1 MTPLKMLNSFT
12 HQHYKHDH
20 CRLTL
25 QLSNPLLTTS
35 YYCISTITFDPA
47 ALFIGWPN
55 IFILPLI
62 HLQCD
67 FIDVSVIE
75 FCKYCSNNTTGILR
89 ITSSIRCHIYSI
101 TLLCSLSIHMYV
113 CILLCLLWFVDYSS
127 DSVCYQYICLSIIFV
142 CLC

>member
-35 YYCISTITFDPA
+35 FYCISTITFDPA

-75 FCKYCSNNTTGILR
+75 FCKYCSNNTILR

-101 TLLCSLSIHMYV
+101 TLLCSLSIPMYV

>member
-75 FCKYCSNNTTGILR
+75 FCKYCSNNTILR
-89 ITSSIRCHIYSI
+89 ITSSIRCHITVLHCYAVWVF
-101 TLLCSLSIHMYV
+101 TCTFVYCYAFYGLLIIVQTQFVINTYV
-113 CILLCLLWFVDYSS
+113 SALFLYACVR
-127 DSVCYQYICLSIIFV
+127 
-142 CLC
+142 

>member
-1 MTPLKMLNSFT
+1 MTTLKMLNSFM

-75 FCKYCSNNTTGILR
+75 FCKYCSNHNILR
-89 ITSSIRCHIYSI
+89 ITSSIRCHICSI
-101 TLLCSLSIHMYV
+101 IHCYAVWVFTCTFVYCYAFYGLLIIVH
-113 CILLCLLWFVDYSS
+113 
-127 DSVCYQYICLSIIFV
+127 SVCYQYICLSIIFV
-142 CLC
+142 WLC